1 MKSVLNVFALILVL
15 IGAINWGLWGFFQFD
30 LVAWLFEGN
39 TTALSRL
46 VYAVIGLAGV
56 WSLRLLCMCK
66 TLCCCSPKSKGSD
79 KGSGGGCCKM

>member
-1 MKSVLNVFALILVL
+1 MKSVLNVVALVLVL

-30 LVAWLFEGN
+30 LVAWLFKGN

-46 VYAVIGLAGV
+46 IYAIVGLAGV

-66 TLCCCSPKSKGSD
+66 TLCCCSSESKGSG
-79 KGSGGGCCKM
+79 KGTGGGCCKM